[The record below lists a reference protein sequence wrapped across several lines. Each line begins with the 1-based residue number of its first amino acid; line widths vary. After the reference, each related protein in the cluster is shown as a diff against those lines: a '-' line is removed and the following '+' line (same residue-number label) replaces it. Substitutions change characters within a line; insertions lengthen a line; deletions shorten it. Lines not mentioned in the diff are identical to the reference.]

1 MSKARP
7 LSLSRNQVRDLDRRA
22 IEEFGVPGIVL
33 MENAG
38 RGAAE
43 VLLRLGASGPV
54 HIVCGKGNNGGDG
67 LVIARHLD
75 LHGIPI
81 FIHLCSDP
89 TSLSGDA
96 PASLSGDAAT
106 NYQIAVKSRLPIQV
120 FTAIETLA
128 KQLAEADWIVDALF
142 GTGLTGPVKAPYDE
156 IIECMNRSGVRI
168 LAVDLPSGMDA
179 DSGQP
184 MGSTIRAGH
193 TVTMAAAKKGFAAP
207 SASDW
212 TGEVHVVGIGAPRC
226 LIEEYA

>member
-1 MSKARP
+1 MSKARL
-7 LSLSRNQVRDLDRRA
+7 LSLTRNQMRDLDRRA

-43 VLLRLGASGPV
+43 LLLRLGASGPV

-67 LVIARHLD
+67 FVIARHLD
-75 LHGIPI
+75 LRGIPTV
-81 FIHLCSDP
+81 IHLCSDP
-89 TSLSGDA
+89 T
-96 PASLSGDAAT
+96 SLSGDAAT
-106 NYQIAVKSRLPIQV
+106 NYQIAVKSRLHIQV
-120 FTAIETLA
+120 FTVIEALA

-142 GTGLTGPVKAPYDE
+142 GTGVTGPVKAPYDE

-179 DSGQP
+179 DTGQP
-184 MGSTIRAGH
+184 MGSTVRASH
-193 TVTMAAAKKGFAAP
+193 TVTMAAVKQGFAAP
-207 SASDW
+207 GASDW
-212 TGEVHVVGIGAPRC
+212 TGKVHIVGIGAPRC